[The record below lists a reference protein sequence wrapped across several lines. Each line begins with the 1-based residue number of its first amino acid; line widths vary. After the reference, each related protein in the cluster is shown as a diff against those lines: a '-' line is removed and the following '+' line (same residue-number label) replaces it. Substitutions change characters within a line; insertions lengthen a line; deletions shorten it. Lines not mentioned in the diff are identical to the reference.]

1 MMTKY
6 LRFLW
11 ETRTTLFLLV
21 ALLLASGIYAFLDM
35 PESVFPP
42 VDFPKVSVLVHTQDL
57 PVKFMLLQV
66 TRPLE
71 DTAKGEPGVTLVR
84 AQTGNGLS
92 KLHIYFQQGT
102 SPEQAYLLLQA
113 RLSHIPLP
121 PGATMSVRL
130 MTPNIYPLVEYA
142 LVSHHLDSSAMM
154 NTFAFTIRPA
164 LLSIPGVYHVNATGR
179 GWPDVRILLHPRR
192 LAQYHLTSSEV
203 IAALRAYQGPYFS
216 GVLNAYHEQF
226 LLATNPRP
234 TSLHALA
241 ALNLPIG
248 PPNAQGIRTPIPL
261 DTLASIT
268 IGPPPRIR
276 EAAVAGWPHA
286 LILDISA
293 QQGANQAQVA
303 TAVQQKLRRL
313 DHHLP
318 AAMHLVPIYD
328 LSHLIQ
334 SSLRDVW
341 TALALGTGLAFL
353 VVLLFLGRLDAAVST
368 LTVVPLA
375 LAATLLTLHALG
387 FGIDI
392 MTLGGI
398 TAAIGALV
406 DHAIVIVERGI
417 HGLDE
422 QEAEAR
428 RERALQ
434 RIRDILPLMT
444 FATISACVVFLPLVF
459 LSGTVGLLFRSMALA
474 IVIALV
480 TSQLIALSVTPIF
493 ALWVAGR
500 ARRHHR
506 HWGERWLRRHYGR
519 LLIRGMRHPWLAAP
533 LIVLLLLVAGIGA
546 TELPTAFLPKWD
558 EGIFVVPFR
567 TPVGSSVGETLRTGR
582 KLMAIARQNP
592 NVKHVSLVVGRGLGN
607 AYSTPNKGGLTILL
621 KNQRAE
627 TTDQVMRQL
636 RHEFRRAAPNLT
648 TLETQQVMINRLG
661 NLSGSHAPLVIQ
673 LFGSDPRQLQSIA
686 AGLTRK
692 LEASRMF
699 RSIVLKAPSAG
710 PEIQVQPNA
719 LATMEGFTPDVMAS
733 DLKARFWGQTAG
745 FLLHGEQILPIE
757 VHVKPRSG
765 TTPQDVGDTLIA
777 LPNGA
782 LAPLSQSANVRLQGV
797 VPYITDQNLVP
808 DAEIRLSPRS
818 GEGLSAA
825 AAHAQSIVAQA
836 KLPSG
841 ITSQI
846 VGYYQEQQKSFRQ
859 MLIILGAALL
869 ILLVLLGFQFGSQ
882 RAAGVALFSVA
893 LSAPGAFL
901 LLLLTGTDL
910 DSTAFLGILLVFA
923 IAVNNVIL
931 IFARARQLGGNHPRP
946 SLVALAARQRL
957 RPILMTMLAD
967 VFGFLPLAV
976 GIGHGTDLLQPLAL
990 SVMGGLLLATI
1001 MSLWLA
1007 PVLYGTV
1014 FRKKRTTLR
1023 EESELQVRD
1032 THN

>member
-1 MMTKY
+1 MIRRY
-6 LRFLW
+6 LQFLW
-11 ETRTTLFLLV
+11 ETRSTLFLLIL
-21 ALLLASGIYAFLDM
+21 LLLASGIYAFFQM

-42 VDFPKVSVLVHTQDL
+42 VDFPKVAVLVHTHDL

-71 DTAKGEPGVTLVR
+71 DAAKGEPGVTLVR

-92 KLHIYFQQGT
+92 KLHIYFRQGT

-113 RLSHIPLP
+113 RLSQISLP
-121 PGATMSVRL
+121 PGSSMSVRL

-154 NTFAFTIRPA
+154 ATFAFTIRPA
-164 LLSIPGVYHVNATGR
+164 LLAIPDVYHVDATGR
-179 GWPDVRILLHPRR
+179 GWPEVRVTLNPRR
-192 LAQYHLTSSEV
+192 LAQYHLTSADVVS
-203 IAALRAYQGPYFS
+203 ALRAYQGPYFS
-216 GVLNAYHEQF
+216 GVLHAYHEQF
-226 LLATNPRP
+226 LLGTTPRP
-234 TSLHALA
+234 ESIAALA

-248 PPNAQGIRTPIPL
+248 PANAQGIRTPL
-261 DTLASIT
+261 ALGTLGSIHVA
-268 IGPPPRIR
+268 PPPRLR

-286 LILDISA
+286 LLLDVSA
-293 QQGANQAQVA
+293 QQGANQTQVA
-303 TAVQQKLRRL
+303 TDIQQKLQDL
-313 DHHLP
+313 AQHLP
-318 AAMHLVPIYD
+318 PDTHLVPIYD
-328 LSHLIQ
+328 LSHLVS

-341 TALALGTGLAFL
+341 IALALGTALAFL
-353 VVLLFLGRLDAAVST
+353 VVLLFLGRLDAAIST

-417 HGLDE
+417 HGLHEED
-422 QEAEAR
+422 AEAR

-434 RIRDILPLMT
+434 RIHDILPLMT
-444 FATISACVVFLPLVF
+444 FATLTACVVFLPLVF

-480 TSQLIALSVTPIF
+480 TSQIIALTVTPIF

-506 HWGERWLRRHYGR
+506 LWGERWLRRQYGR
-519 LLIRGMRHPWLAAP
+519 LLIRGMRRPWLAAP
-533 LIVLLLLVAGIGA
+533 LVVLLLLLAGVVG
-546 TELPTAFLPKWD
+546 TQLPTAFLPHWD

-567 TPVGSSVGETLRTGR
+567 TPVGSSIRETLHVGR
-582 KLMAIARQNP
+582 KLMAIAQHNP
-592 NVKHVSLVVGRGLGN
+592 NVEHVSLVVGRGLGN
-607 AYSTPNKGGLTILL
+607 AYATPNKGGLTILL
-621 KNQRAE
+621 KDQRTE
-627 TTDQVMRQL
+627 TTEQVMRNL
-636 RHEFRRAAPNLT
+636 RHDFRAAEPNLT

-661 NLSGSHAPLVIQ
+661 NMSGSHAPLVIQ
-673 LFGSDPRQLQSIA
+673 LFGSDPRHLQAVA
-686 AGLTRK
+686 ATLTQK
-692 LEASRMF
+692 LTTSHEF
-699 RSIVLKAPSAG
+699 HSIVLKAPSAG
-710 PEIQVQPNA
+710 PEIQIRPNA
-719 LATMEGFTPDVMAS
+719 LATMEGFTPQAIAS
-733 DLKARFWGQTAG
+733 ALKARFWGQTAG
-745 FLLHGEQILPIE
+745 FLLHGEQILPIDI
-757 VHVKPRSG
+757 HVAPHPG
-765 TTPQDVGDTLIA
+765 TTPQTMGDTLLT
-777 LPNGA
+777 LPNGTM
-782 LAPLSQSANVRLQGV
+782 APLSLSADTHLQGV
-797 VPYITDQNLVP
+797 VPYVTYQNLVP
-808 DAEIRLSPRS
+808 DAEIKLSPRA
-818 GEGLSAA
+818 GEGLATAA
-825 AAHAQSIVAQA
+825 RRAQSIIAQMQ
-836 KLPSG
+836 LPVG
-841 ITSQI
+841 VTSQI

-893 LSAPGAFL
+893 LSAPGAL
-901 LLLLTGTDL
+901 LLLLVSGTDL

-990 SVMGGLLLATI
+990 SVMGGLFIATL

-1007 PVLYGTV
+1007 PVLYAG
-1014 FRKKRTTLR
+1014 FSNRSGRKVWKRVIGL
-1023 EESELQVRD
+1023 S
-1032 THN
+1032 N